1 MNNQRTLQEE
11 KRIKEKTIIIKTG
24 KKYYKNN
31 KKKLYKNFLDM
42 QVNEQKQ
49 IKLSKENYYQNNI
62 SEENNSFHNSNLY
75 ELIQQYSAI
84 NKNRFVEINPY
95 CIKNYDLG
103 KSNLENNP
111 ILNPMFNYD
120 YNKCLFGQ

>member
-1 MNNQRTLQEE
+1 MKMR
-11 KRIKEKTIIIKTG
+11 KRNYIKI
-24 KKYYKNN
+24 
-31 KKKLYKNFLDM
+31 FLDM
-42 QVNEQKQ
+42 KVNGQMP

-62 SEENNSFHNSNLY
+62 SEVNNSFHNSNLY

-120 YNKCLFGQ
+120 YNKCLFGQWGSGRYINPH